1 MSRREAVALE
11 WCALAKCRFQCDKG
25 KLVLEIGAWQCNSAL
40 RIHPILTLIRILGST
55 LWYSGSGSSDPPFRN
70 RGFGLATLV

>member
-40 RIHPILTLIRILGST
+40 RIHPILTWIRILGSNYGIVDPDPRIH
-55 LWYSGSGSSDPPFRN
+55 LSGIEDSD
-70 RGFGLATLV
+70 